1 MSLLKRFGDG
11 LQRVRKSR
19 GLTQED
25 FSAVSS
31 RTYLSSLERGMK
43 APTITKIEQ
52 LASVIGV
59 HPLSLLALAYMP
71 AEPKDVRSLCSQ
83 IYGDLALLGI
93 PVLTP
98 EDKTAVGDNGPG
110 R

>member
-1 MSLLKRFGDG
+1 MSLLKRFGEG

-25 FSAVSS
+25 FSGVSS

-59 HPLSLLALAYMP
+59 HPLSLLALAYMSNGP
-71 AEPKDVRSLCSQ
+71 QDIGTLCARIRAE
-83 IYGDLALLGI
+83 LALLG
-93 PVLTP
+93 VLTTRP
-98 EDKTAVGDNGPG
+98 EEKTGG
-110 R
+110 

>member
-1 MSLLKRFGDG
+1 MSLLKRFGEG

-31 RTYLSSLERGMK
+31 RTYLSSLERGIK
-43 APTITKIEQ
+43 APTIKKVEQ

-59 HPLSLLALAYMP
+59 HPLTLLALAYLP
-71 AEPKDVRSLCSQ
+71 SSDVRTLCSQ
-83 IYGDLALLGI
+83 VCADLALL
-93 PVLTP
+93 
-98 EDKTAVGDNGPG
+98 EDSVVTSDYEEGPNG
-110 R
+110 